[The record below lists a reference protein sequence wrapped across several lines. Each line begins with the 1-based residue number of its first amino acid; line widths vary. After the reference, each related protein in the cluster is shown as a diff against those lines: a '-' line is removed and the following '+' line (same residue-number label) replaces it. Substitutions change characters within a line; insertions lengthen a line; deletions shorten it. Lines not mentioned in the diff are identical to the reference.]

1 MKLLLKIIYE
11 SANQALQQLRGNKL
25 RTFLSLLGITIGI
38 FCIIGVKAAVD
49 SLETNVRGSF
59 DKLGSDV
66 IYVRKWSWSDSH
78 QYWWK
83 YLKRPEPNYQ
93 DYKTVAKKVKSLDK
107 VSYHVAIGFRT
118 VKYRSSSVEQSVL
131 IGATYDFAEMF
142 SIEFEKGR
150 HFSQT
155 EYTYGSNKILLGY
168 TVAEELFG
176 TIDPIGKEIKV
187 SGRKLEVIGVIKKS
201 GDDLINVV
209 DFDDAI
215 IVSYELARKFANLKS
230 KNVFQTS
237 INIKASEG
245 VELDQLKDE
254 VTGVMRAAH
263 KLKPKQ
269 EDDFSLNELTM
280 MTSLLDGFF
289 SVLSLLGWIIGGF
302 AILVGAFSVAN
313 IMFVSVKERTNII
326 GIKKALGAKRYV
338 ILLEFLIESIILCI
352 IGGVLGL
359 GLIGLTTLALS
370 QVADFDVFLS
380 FSNMLLGVGVSIAI
394 GLLSGIIPAHQASG
408 MDPVDAIRSK

>member
-1 MKLLLKIIYE
+1 MKLILKIIYE

-38 FCIIGVKAAVD
+38 FCIIGVKSAVD
-49 SLETNVRGSF
+49 SLEENVRGSF

-83 YLKRPEPNYQ
+83 YLKRPEPNFQ
-93 DYKTVAKKVKSLDK
+93 DYKTVAKKVKSLDQI
-107 VSYHVAIGFRT
+107 SYHVVIGLKT
-118 VKYRSSSVEQSVL
+118 AKYRSTSVERAEL
-131 IGATYDFAEMF
+131 IGATYDFSDMF
-142 SIEFEKGR
+142 SIEYEKGR
-150 HFSQT
+150 YFSRS
-155 EYTYGSNKILLGY
+155 EYNYGSSKVIIGS

-176 TIDPIGKEIKV
+176 ALDPIGKEIKV
-187 SGRKLEVIGVIKKS
+187 SGRKLEVIGVIKRS
-201 GDDLINVV
+201 GDDIVNVL
-209 DFDDAI
+209 DFDDSI
-215 IVSYELARKFANLKS
+215 LISYELARKFANLKS
-230 KNVFQTS
+230 KNIFQTS
-237 INIKASEG
+237 INIKAAEG
-245 VELDQLKDE
+245 IGLDQLKDD
-254 VTGVMRAAH
+254 VVGVMRAAH

-280 MTSLLDGFF
+280 MTNLLDGFF

-352 IGGVLGL
+352 IGGLFGL
-359 GLIGLTTLALS
+359 MLIGISTMVLS
-370 QVADFDVFLS
+370 QVIGFDLFLS
-380 FSNMLLGVGVSIAI
+380 VQNMVLGVGVSIAI
-394 GLLSGIIPAHQASG
+394 GILSGIIPAHQASG